1 MWLLPNRFDGPHAA
15 LVATIVTAKHYCQSC
30 GGYHRNDHQEDLFA
44 TTMVQWLSKRFGGLT
59 VATIYAD
66 LATIMALPN
75 GSPLQ
80 GHYTGGG
87 SSKICMTTPWWLLLV
102 LRNILV
108 FVLKICLITFVRV
121 RVLFLKTLPNQA
133 HIFINEKN
141 NNNNI
146 KEVCRLLKALPN
158 V

>member
-1 MWLLPNRFDGPHAA
+1 
-15 LVATIVTAKHYCQSC
+15 VAVKEIWWPY
-30 GGYHRNDHQEDLFA
+30 GGY
-44 TTMVQWLSKRFGGLT
+44 
-59 VATIYAD
+59 YAD
-66 LATIMALPN
+66 LATIMGLPN

-80 GHYTGGG
+80 SHYTGGG
-87 SSKICMTTPWWLLLV
+87 NNKICMTTPLWLPLV

>member
-1 MWLLPNRFDGPHAA
+1 MA
-15 LVATIVTAKHYCQSC
+15 
-30 GGYHRNDHQEDLFA
+30 A
-44 TTMVQWLSKRFGGLT
+44 TTMIAK
-59 VATIYAD
+59 
-66 LATIMALPN
+66 
-75 GSPLQ
+75 
-80 GHYTGGG
+80 
-87 SSKICMTTPWWLLLV
+87 KICLQLLWYGGCQRDLVALRWLLCISCNYNGATKWFTTAKPLHRWWQQQDLHDNPLWLLLV

-108 FVLKICLITFVRV
+108 FALKICLITFVRV